1 MVIYIRIN
9 GFGRAGTTV
18 LRSAIERSK
27 IQIVAIHDPLLDLKH
42 VVIQDSH
49 LIVKGYE
56 INFCREKHAAAIPWK
71 DAGAEYIV
79 DTKGIFIKEAQ
90 AKAHLSVDF
99 KKVISCSPSVD
110 APMFIMGVN
119 LRSYDSSTDVI
130 SGASCKTNA
139 ISPLAKVINDR
150 FTIVE
155 GLTTTIHAYT
165 VNQKLVDGPSHKYL
179 RDGRSAPQNIIPSN
193 TSAATAVGEVLLE
206 LEGKLSGIAM
216 MVPISSI
223 SVVDLTCRVKKEA
236 SLDEMKDA
244 VKEAANGIL
253 SYTEDEVAS
262 SDMKGNPNSC
272 VFDIK
277 ASIAWNKNCFKLVG
291 WYFHQ

>member
-1 MVIYIRIN
+1 MVIHIRIN
-9 GFGRAGTTV
+9 GFGRASTTV

-27 IQIVAIHDPLLDLKH
+27 IQIVAINDLWYKNSTRGIFDGEIS
-42 VVIQDSH
+42 VQDSH
-49 LIVKGYE
+49 LIVKGYK
-56 INFCREKHAAAIPWK
+56 IKFCREKHPAATPCK

-79 DTKGIFIKEAQ
+79 DATGIFIKEAQ
-90 AKAHLSVDF
+90 AKAHLSVGF
-99 KKVISCSPSVD
+99 KKVLSCSPSVD
-110 APMFIMGVN
+110 ALMFIMDVN

-155 GLTTTIHAYT
+155 GLITTIHAYT
-165 VNQKLVDGPSHKYL
+165 VNQKLVDWPSHKYL

-193 TSAATAVGEVLLE
+193 TSAATAVGEVLPE
-206 LEGKLSGIAM
+206 LEGKLFGIAM
-216 MVPISSI
+216 IVPISSI

-244 VKEAANGIL
+244 VKEAANGNL
-253 SYTEDEVAS
+253 KFMS
-262 SDMKGNPNSC
+262 SKQALKHPAQLWMMLMVS
-272 VFDIK
+272 
-277 ASIAWNKNCFKLVG
+277 
-291 WYFHQ
+291 